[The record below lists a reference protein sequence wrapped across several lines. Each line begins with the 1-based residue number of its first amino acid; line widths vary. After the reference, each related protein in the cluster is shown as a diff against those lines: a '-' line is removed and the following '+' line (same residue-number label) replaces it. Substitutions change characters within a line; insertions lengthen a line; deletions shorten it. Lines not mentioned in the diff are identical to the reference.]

1 MPANAGTVVVEVVGD
16 LTKLKGELAATVGK
30 GGMFGGVNAGVA
42 GIGIA
47 AVGAIAGLGQL
58 GASFDDS
65 YDKIRVATGA
75 TGDALKGLQDDFKA
89 TATTGP
95 DSFDLVGT
103 AISDLNAKLGLTG
116 QPLQDLSRQILDL
129 SRITETDLS
138 TNIESLTRFLGDAG
152 VATKDYSTAIDSVF
166 RASQATGQ
174 SVTSLADGLVKY
186 GAPLRNF
193 GFSFE
198 QSAALLGKFMQEGVN
213 TELVMGSLRIAL
225 GKFAKAGEDPVKS
238 LAEVTDKI
246 KNAGTAAEANAL
258 AFETFGARAGAD
270 MADAIRGGRF
280 EIGALFD
287 EVSGGTDSISKA
299 STETADWKE
308 KLGELGN
315 KAKVAL
321 EPAALTVFDSF
332 GTIIEALTPTL
343 TTAAELVSKFA
354 TAFAALP
361 GPIQAAIFVGAV
373 LLVAI
378 TVLAPAFVA
387 LSGAV
392 GGLGSAFTFLAANPI
407 VLIITAIIVVIGL
420 LAYVIYKNWD
430 DIKVWLSATWES
442 IKVIASTVW
451 QAIQDAVAAV
461 GEYIVNTIL
470 PKWTEFT
477 TALGITWDLLKAKAT
492 EVWDGIKQTIID
504 AATGVSTWIN
514 DKIVSPVQT
523 VIDIFTNLP
532 ATART
537 AWDGLKNAIRDA
549 VNSAKQDLEALRKK
563 IDSALGPLD
572 ELVGKAAGGLGRLLG
587 FDSGGVVPG
596 PRGAPRVILA
606 HGGET
611 VLPTHKGPVNAGTG
625 GGGPVTVNL
634 SINLSNATIRNEQ
647 DIVAMSR
654 MLADE
659 TRQALAATGQK
670 VNGR

>member
-89 TATTGP
+89 TAATGP
-95 DSFDLVGT
+95 DAFDLVGT

-129 SRITETDLS
+129 SRITDTDLS

-152 VATKDYSTAIDSVF
+152 VASTEYSTAIDSVF

-198 QSAALLGKFMQEGVN
+198 ESAALLGKFMQEGVN

-246 KNAGTAAEANAL
+246 KNAGTAAEANAI

-321 EPAALTVFDSF
+321 EPAALSVFDSF

-361 GPIQAAIFVGAV
+361 GPIQAAIFVGAI

-392 GGLGSAFTFLAANPI
+392 GGLGTAFTFLAANPI

-442 IKVIASTVW
+442 IKQTASDVW

-461 GEYIVNTIL
+461 GDYITNTVL
-470 PKWTEFT
+470 PKWSEFT
-477 TALGITWDLLKAKAT
+477 TALGMTWDALKAKAT

-549 VNSAKQDLEALRKK
+549 VNSAKEDLESLRKK

-611 VLPTHKGPVNAGTG
+611 VLPTHKGPVNAGAG

>member
-16 LTKLKGELAATVGK
+16 LTKLKGELAATVSK

-65 YDKIRVATGA
+65 YDKIRVATGE
-75 TGDALKGLQDDFKA
+75 TGKALEGLQEDFKA
-89 TATTGP
+89 TAASGP

-152 VATKDYSTAIDSVF
+152 VASTEYSTAIDSVF
-166 RASQATGQ
+166 RASQLTGQ

-198 QSAALLGKFMQEGVN
+198 ESAALLGKFMQEGVN

-246 KNAGTAAEANAL
+246 KNAGTAAEANAI

-287 EVSGGTDSISKA
+287 QVTGGTDSISKA
-299 STETADWKE
+299 SDETADWKE

-321 EPAALTVFDSF
+321 EPAALSVFDSF

-378 TVLAPAFVA
+378 TVLAPAFAA
-387 LSGAV
+387 LAGAV
-392 GGLGSAFTFLAANPI
+392 GGLGTAFTFLAANPI

-451 QAIQDAVAAV
+451 QAIQDFIAGV
-461 GEYIVNTIL
+461 GEYVVNTIL
-470 PKWTEFT
+470 PKWNEFT
-477 TALGITWDLLKAKAT
+477 AALGITWDLLKTKAT
-492 EVWDGIKQTIID
+492 DVWDGIKQTIID

-549 VNSAKQDLEALRKK
+549 VNSAKEDLESLRKK

-572 ELVGKAAGGLGRLLG
+572 ELVGRAAGGLGSLLG
-587 FDSGGVVPG
+587 FDTGGVVPG

-647 DIVAMSR
+647 DIVTMSR

>member
-89 TATTGP
+89 TAATGP
-95 DSFDLVGT
+95 DAFDLVGT

-129 SRITETDLS
+129 SRITDTDLS

-152 VATKDYSTAIDSVF
+152 VASTEYSSAIDSVF

-198 QSAALLGKFMQEGVN
+198 QSAALLGKFQQEGVN

-225 GKFAKAGEDPVKS
+225 GKFAKAGEDPIKG

-287 EVSGGTDSISKA
+287 QVSGGTDSISKA
-299 STETADWKE
+299 SDETADWKE

-392 GGLGSAFTFLAANPI
+392 GGLGTAFTFLAANPI

-430 DIKVWLSATWES
+430 EIKVWLSTTWES
-442 IKVIASTVW
+442 IKQTASDVW
-451 QAIQDAVAAV
+451 QKIQDAVAAV
-461 GEYIVNTIL
+461 GDYITNTVL
-470 PKWTEFT
+470 PKWNEFT
-477 TALGITWDLLKAKAT
+477 TALGMTWDALKTKAT

-549 VNSAKQDLEALRKK
+549 VNSAKEDLESLRKK

-587 FDSGGVVPG
+587 FDTGGVVPG
-596 PRGAPRVILA
+596 PRGAPRIILA

-611 VLPTHKGPVNAGTG
+611 VLPTHKGPVNAGAA

-647 DIVAMSR
+647 DIVTMSR

>member
-47 AVGAIAGLGQL
+47 AVAAVAGLGQL

-95 DSFDLVGT
+95 DAFDLVGT

-152 VATKDYSTAIDSVF
+152 VASKDYSTAIDSVF

-299 STETADWKE
+299 SDETADWKE

-321 EPAALTVFDSF
+321 EPAALSVFDSF

-392 GGLGSAFTFLAANPI
+392 GGLGTAFTFLAANPI

-451 QAIQDAVAAV
+451 QAIQDFIAGV
-461 GEYIVNTIL
+461 GDYILNTIL
-470 PKWTEFT
+470 PKWNEFT
-477 TALGITWDLLKAKAT
+477 AALGITWDLLKTKAT
-492 EVWDGIKQTIID
+492 DVWNGIKQTIID
-504 AATGVSTWIN
+504 AAAGIANWIN

-549 VNSAKQDLEALRKK
+549 VNSAKEDLESLRKK

-587 FDSGGVVPG
+587 FDTGGVVPG

>member
-47 AVGAIAGLGQL
+47 AVAAVAGLGQL

-95 DSFDLVGT
+95 DAFDLVGT

-152 VATKDYSTAIDSVF
+152 VASKDYSTAIDSVF

-299 STETADWKE
+299 SDETADWKE

-321 EPAALTVFDSF
+321 EPAALSVFDSF

-392 GGLGSAFTFLAANPI
+392 GGLGTAFTFLAANPI

-451 QAIQDAVAAV
+451 QAIQDFIAGV
-461 GEYIVNTIL
+461 GDYILNTIL
-470 PKWTEFT
+470 PKWNEFT
-477 TALGITWDLLKAKAT
+477 AALGITWDLLKTKAT
-492 EVWDGIKQTIID
+492 DVWNGIKQTIID
-504 AATGVSTWIN
+504 AAAGIANWIN

-549 VNSAKQDLEALRKK
+549 VNSAKADLESLRRK

-587 FDSGGVVPG
+587 FDTGGVVPG

-611 VLPTHKGPVNAGTG
+611 ILPTHKGPVNAGTG

-647 DIVAMSR
+647 DIVTMSR

>member
-47 AVGAIAGLGQL
+47 AVAAVAGLGQL

-89 TATTGP
+89 TAQTGP
-95 DSFDLVGT
+95 DAFDLVGT

-299 STETADWKE
+299 SDETADWKE

-321 EPAALTVFDSF
+321 EPAALSVFDSF

-387 LSGAV
+387 LAGAV
-392 GGLGSAFTFLAANPI
+392 GGLGTAFTFLAANPI

-430 DIKVWLSATWES
+430 EIKVWLSATWES

-451 QAIQDAVAAV
+451 QAIQDFIAGV
-461 GEYIVNTIL
+461 GEYVVNTIL

-477 TALGITWDLLKAKAT
+477 TAVGITWDLLKTKAND
-492 EVWDGIKQTIID
+492 VWNGIKQTIID
-504 AATGVSTWIN
+504 AAAGIATWLN
-514 DKIVSPVQT
+514 DKIISPVQT
-523 VIDIFTNLP
+523 VIAIFTNLP

-537 AWDGLKNAIRDA
+537 AWDGLKNAIRNA
-549 VNSAKQDLEALRKK
+549 VNSAKEDLESLRKK

-587 FDSGGVVPG
+587 FDAGGVVPG

>member
-47 AVGAIAGLGQL
+47 AVGAIGGLASL

-65 YDKIRVATGA
+65 YDKIRVATGE
-75 TGDALKGLQDDFKA
+75 TGKALDGLKEDFKA
-89 TATTGP
+89 TAATGP
-95 DSFDLVGT
+95 DAFDLVGT

-129 SRITETDLS
+129 SRITDTDLS

-152 VATKDYSTAIDSVF
+152 VASTDYSAAIDSVF

-198 QSAALLGKFMQEGVN
+198 QSAALLGKFQQEGVN
-213 TELVMGSLRIAL
+213 SELVMGSLRIAL

-287 EVSGGTDSISKA
+287 PVSGGTESISKA

-321 EPAALTVFDSF
+321 EPAALSVFDSF

-354 TAFAALP
+354 TAFSALP

-430 DIKVWLSATWES
+430 EIEVWLSATWES
-442 IKVIASTVW
+442 IKQTASDVW
-451 QAIQDAVAAV
+451 QAIQNAVAAV
-461 GEYIVNTIL
+461 GDYIVNTVL
-470 PKWTEFT
+470 PKWNEFT
-477 TALGITWDLLKAKAT
+477 AALGITWDLLKTKAT

-549 VNSAKQDLEALRKK
+549 VNSAKEDLESLRKK

-587 FDSGGVVPG
+587 FDTGGVVPG